1 MSWSCERDVLTTCIF
16 LLLALTGPAWG
27 GELRESLFA
36 VTTTPAG
43 RLVAVGEGAVVMT
56 SDDGG
61 ASWNRSTLDSD
72 AWLLDVAFADAEH
85 GWIVGQAGMA
95 WTTADGGVSWQPAAA
110 AEGIPEGPAPLGPT
124 PLGSALDGRRFY
136 DSVDLPDG
144 RVVTVGSRGLI
155 AVGGREPVFPAAET
169 RTRGARF
176 LEASRALL
184 GARYR
189 DNPLGEGPDGK
200 LDQDPRIDAEHFD
213 CVTLIEHALAVT
225 SAGSED
231 VLPVLDAIR
240 YREGQPEYGNRH
252 HFFVA
257 DWIPHNTW
265 LVRDVTAE
273 IAGEAARP
281 LRRTIG
287 RQRFFNDQGVENADL
302 EDETRTIT
310 VLPAADIDGVRDR
323 LTSGLVVVLIGR
335 RSWLFAAHTGILV
348 RPDEGP
354 QILMRHAS
362 FRAGRV
368 VDEDFFG
375 YLRRRGPSVQ
385 AIQLLEIVD

>member
-1 MSWSCERDVLTTCIF
+1 MRRTWQLLIVLW
-16 LLLALTGPAWG
+16 LVVSPAWA
-27 GELRESLFA
+27 EKLRES
-36 VTTTPAG
+36 
-43 RLVAVGEGAVVMT
+43 
-56 SDDGG
+56 
-61 ASWNRSTLDSD
+61 
-72 AWLLDVAFADAEH
+72 
-85 GWIVGQAGMA
+85 
-95 WTTADGGVSWQPAAA
+95 
-110 AEGIPEGPAPLGPT
+110 
-124 PLGSALDGRRFY
+124 
-136 DSVDLPDG
+136 
-144 RVVTVGSRGLI
+144 
-155 AVGGREPVFPAAET
+155 
-169 RTRGARF
+169 RTRVERF

-184 GARYR
+184 GAPYR
-189 DNPLGEGPDGK
+189 EDPLGEGPGGAFDR
-200 LDQDPRIDAEHFD
+200 DPRIDADHFD

-225 SAGSED
+225 LAGD
-231 VLPVLDAIR
+231 GDLLPVLDAIR
-240 YREGQPEYGNRH
+240 YRQGEPDYVGRH

-257 DWIPHNTW
+257 DWIPHNSW

-281 LRRTIG
+281 LRRTVG
-287 RQRFFNDQGVENADL
+287 RQRFFRDQDIESDL

-310 VLPAADIDGVRDR
+310 VLPTADVDAVRDR

-348 RPDEGP
+348 RPEGSS

-375 YLRRRGPSVQ
+375 YLDRRGPSVL